1 MAIYLQEKYFTSV
14 SNMTEKNLK
23 TILVYAAGKAPESI
37 PVTGELFN
45 FSWASIP
52 SSVPWE

>member
-1 MAIYLQEKYFTSV
+1 MAVYLQEKYFTSV
-14 SNMTEKNLK
+14 SNMTGRNLK
-23 TILVYAAGKAPESI
+23 TILVYAVGKAPESI

-52 SSVPWE
+52 SSVP

>member
-1 MAIYLQEKYFTSV
+1 
-14 SNMTEKNLK
+14 MTEKDLK
-23 TILVYAAGKAPESI
+23 TILVYAAGKAPQSI

-52 SSVPWE
+52 SSIPWE

>member
-1 MAIYLQEKYFTSV
+1 MAIYLQEKYSTSV
-14 SNMTEKNLK
+14 SNMTEKALK